1 MYKKKI
7 SPCFVHFRETVLFNH
22 MRMMSHPRAEGDL
35 PIPNAERRHHH
46 NFGCPKWCKKSR
58 TEGRERKKE
67 KDATEW
73 RLFHVTRGLLH
84 QHHPR
89 HRWVTEEAQSEA
101 AAASPAEQTLLTAA

>member
-1 MYKKKI
+1 MLSGGIITTLDAQNGAKNPGQK
-7 SPCFVHFRETVLFNH
+7 
-22 MRMMSHPRAEGDL
+22 G
-35 PIPNAERRHHH
+35 
-46 NFGCPKWCKKSR
+46 
-58 TEGRERKKE
+58 ERKKE